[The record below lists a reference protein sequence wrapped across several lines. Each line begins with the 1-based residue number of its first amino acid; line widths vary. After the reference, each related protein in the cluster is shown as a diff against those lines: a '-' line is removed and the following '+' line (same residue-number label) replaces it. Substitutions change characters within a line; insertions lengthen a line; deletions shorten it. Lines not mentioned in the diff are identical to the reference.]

1 MSIKYTDVIDEETND
16 PIIDILSNSPYMNEK
31 IKSMV
36 LDVFDFNIQ
45 RFEKKYLKGYDI
57 SNDLDTQLDTKPW
70 LVGDKIS
77 ELYII

>member
-1 MSIKYTDVIDEETND
+1 
-16 PIIDILSNSPYMNEK
+16 MNEK

-57 SNDLDTQLDTKPW
+57 SNDLDTQLETKPW